1 MKPSSA
7 NFRHYLGSDGVR
19 RKEWQVFCKCC
30 DKESWIKS
38 SKTKAANRELCSSCA
53 WSRPLKKE
61 TKEKI
66 SRTLKDKY
74 KHDPEF
80 VLKVSLARNVPSGKG
95 HWNWKGGAT
104 PLNQRTRTSRD
115 SNAWKLAV
123 LHRDEYRCRICKNKD
138 NLEAHHINSWAEFP
152 EDRFILENGLTL
164 CKICH
169 KNYHDYEREV
179 KKNG

>member
-38 SKTKAANRELCSSCA
+38 
-53 WSRPLKKE
+53 
-61 TKEKI
+61 
-66 SRTLKDKY
+66 
-74 KHDPEF
+74 
-80 VLKVSLARNVPSGKG
+80 
-95 HWNWKGGAT
+95 
-104 PLNQRTRTSRD
+104 
-115 SNAWKLAV
+115 
-123 LHRDEYRCRICKNKD
+123 
-138 NLEAHHINSWAEFP
+138 
-152 EDRFILENGLTL
+152 L

>member
-30 DKESWIKS
+30 D
-38 SKTKAANRELCSSCA
+38 
-53 WSRPLKKE
+53 
-61 TKEKI
+61 
-66 SRTLKDKY
+66 
-74 KHDPEF
+74 
-80 VLKVSLARNVPSGKG
+80 
-95 HWNWKGGAT
+95 
-104 PLNQRTRTSRD
+104 
-115 SNAWKLAV
+115 
-123 LHRDEYRCRICKNKD
+123 KD